1 MTTQTRPATDH
12 RLPFPAPHHADRTS
26 SQKPSTIT
34 EEEHRAN
41 EDFLAGAYAP
51 NTAIAYRSQ
60 LRVWVSW
67 CAQRGLSPAD
77 ADADSLV
84 TYIRERA
91 EGVAIGERHHG
102 PAKPNSLNVACAAIS
117 KAYEVAGLPDVTKH
131 ARVREALRSHRSRV
145 ARAGVR
151 VKQAEALT
159 AENMAAIRATAL
171 QPRRGRGGMETEGQ
185 ARRRGLVDIALV
197 GLMRDCMLR
206 RSEAADVRWSH
217 ITSQA
222 DGTGRLLVGVSKT
235 DQEGEGAVL
244 FVSSQTMRDLAAL
257 RPDGAEE
264 QPVFGLH
271 PRSIGRRI
279 AAAARAAGEI
289 GAYSGHS
296 ARVGMARDLARAGEE
311 LPRAHDGG
319 ALEGTGDGRTLHL
332 PRARRSRRRRQVPQR
347 VLAPGVLWIF
357 FIFCYQKIAIMY

>member
-1 MTTQTRPATDH
+1 MTTETRPATDH
-12 RLPFPAPHHADRTS
+12 RLPFPAPHHEDRTS

-41 EDFLAGAYAP
+41 EEFLAGAYAP
-51 NTAIAYRSQ
+51 NTRTAYRSQ
-60 LRVWVSW
+60 LRAWVSW

-91 EGVAIGERHHG
+91 EGIAIGGRHHR

-117 KAYEVAGLPDVTKH
+117 KALKVAGLADITKH
-131 ARVREALRSHRSRV
+131 PTVREALRSHRYRM
-145 ARAGVR
+145 ARAGIT

-171 QPRRGRGGMETEGQ
+171 RPRRGRGGMETGEQ
-185 ARRRGLVDIALV
+185 ARRRGLLDIALV
-197 GLMRDCMLR
+197 ELMRDCLLR

-217 ITSQA
+217 ITSHA

-235 DQEGEGAVL
+235 DQEGEGALL
-244 FVSSQTMRDLAAL
+244 FVSSQTMRDLAAI
-257 RPDGAEE
+257 RPEGAEE

-279 AAAARAAGEI
+279 AAAARAAGEV

-311 LPRAHDGG
+311 LPALMTAGRWKGPEMVARYISHERAGRG
-319 ALEGTGDGRTLHL
+319 AV
-332 PRARRSRRRRQVPQR
+332 ARYHRE
-347 VLAPGVLWIF
+347 A
-357 FIFCYQKIAIMY
+357 